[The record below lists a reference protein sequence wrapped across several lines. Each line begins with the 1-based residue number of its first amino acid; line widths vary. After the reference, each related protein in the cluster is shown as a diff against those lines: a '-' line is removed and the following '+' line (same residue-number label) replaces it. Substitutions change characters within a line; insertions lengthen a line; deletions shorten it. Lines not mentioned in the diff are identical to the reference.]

1 MPSTLER
8 FISLVRFL
16 ETYRGRDKALRLSS
30 YLACLLGGLSRNEA
44 TAGKLFTLMEQ
55 ISGCRTILRLFDDAS
70 MASVCLAYGTG
81 EKVKDSRQRWLGLAE
96 NVINQLFYPLEHIAW
111 FAEKG
116 ILPIKSTPWML
127 ASLWCWVGALCI
139 GIVMSELKM
148 RSSLSI
154 KLKDEKSE
162 EMLKLRRSEMVLL
175 VENCANLGM
184 AIHWLPKGYLWAE
197 KLPNF
202 IVGVLGVIST
212 LAGIS
217 NMS

>member
-1 MPSTLER
+1 MAKL
-8 FISLVRFL
+8 
-16 ETYRGRDKALRLSS
+16 
-30 YLACLLGGLSRNEA
+30 CLIFFR
-44 TAGKLFTLMEQ
+44 
-55 ISGCRTILRLFDDAS
+55 
-70 MASVCLAYGTG
+70 
-81 EKVKDSRQRWLGLAE
+81 
-96 NVINQLFYPLEHIAW
+96 

-139 GIVMSELKM
+139 GIVMSV
-148 RSSLSI
+148 I
-154 KLKDEKSE
+154 KLRDSLRIKSKDEKSE